1 MRNILT
7 HLLLINCFLLI
18 PTHAQTVTSDARHEG
33 LTGRIK
39 NIRHET
45 AKLTNKSNQWV
56 EEKRQLN
63 RIITYD
69 ETGNKAKEEIFTDIN
84 DMPDLD
90 REAKTQI
97 TYRYDARGNRTETFT
112 GTKIGDNS
120 SQLFRRVFR
129 SDASGNRIEEAIY
142 GKKIRWNETVGLRP
156 MDSLGNEVL
165 FGVYVHSYDTNGNR
179 TVTEW
184 KENGIVYDKWVYTL
198 DSKGVV
204 KELEHY
210 RRNRLRIK
218 EAFEYE
224 FDATGNW
231 IKRTRSKWV
240 VKGGGSSFAPQEI
253 EYRSITYY

>member
-1 MRNILT
+1 MRNILIYP
-7 HLLLINCFLLI
+7 LLINCLFLI
-18 PTHAQTVTSDARHEG
+18 PAHAQNVTSDARHEG

-39 NIRHET
+39 NIRSET
-45 AKLTNKSNQWV
+45 AKLVNKSNQWV

-69 ETGNKAKEEIFTDIN
+69 ETGNKAREEIFTDIIDN
-84 DMPDLD
+84 PDLE
-90 REAKTQI
+90 RRAKTQI

-112 GTKIGDNS
+112 STKIGDNEF
-120 SQLFRRVFR
+120 QLFRRIFR
-129 SDASGNRIEEAIY
+129 SDASGKRIEEAIH
-142 GKKIRWNETVGLRP
+142 GKRVRWSEELGLRP
-156 MDSLGNEVL
+156 TNVLGGERL
-165 FGVYVHSYDTNGNR
+165 FGIYVHSYDTNGNR

-210 RRNRLRIK
+210 RRNRLRVK

-240 VKGGGSSFAPQEI
+240 VKGGASSFVPQEI